1 MVKQLSHKLWCKGMR
16 HHPLLPSNIWYPDL
30 NNSLA
35 FFAFCCAAGF
45 KLRKRQITNEPTGG
59 PGNCPHLV
67 EAVPCD
73 DPSCY
78 NWQLVGLDQCVPDE
92 EKPCGSGTQLAQV
105 GCVNSNGKINKS
117 NSLSSSAWRV
127 FCWICCSQL
136 LLVSSSFSRFHLL
149 WGARLTLYDK
159 SYCIFSK
166 SPPPDPRTVA
176 AALQEEITVTGLI
189 NFLPRLLSLPPL
201 NLSYFNACLIWS
213 CQLSHAVSLIT
224 VFLSA
229 RTIKS
234 YFH

>member
-105 GCVNSNGKINKS
+105 GCVNSNGKIWEVKLFEFECMACFLLNLLLTAPPGVELFLSFPFAMRCTSDLVWQILLYIFKVTS
-117 NSLSSSAWRV
+117 PRPSYCSCSTTGGDYSDRTHQLSS
-127 FCWICCSQL
+127 QTPL
-136 LLVSSSFSRFHLL
+136 
-149 WGARLTLYDK
+149 
-159 SYCIFSK
+159 
-166 SPPPDPRTVA
+166 PPPVKP
-176 AALQEEITVTGLI
+176 
-189 NFLPRLLSLPPL
+189 FLL
-201 NLSYFNACLIWS
+201 
-213 CQLSHAVSLIT
+213 
-224 VFLSA
+224 
-229 RTIKS
+229 
-234 YFH
+234 